1 MILELIQDQL
11 HDATLDSISVSTLFL
26 VAVISIQSIK
36 LMNNS
41 ARERQRDFK
50 NSPELKEARREF
62 NKRQRAERDPNSF
75 SAWKKNGGKFKE
87 SKGTDKYE
95 TLGMSRAAKK
105 NYYANKELK
114 ETRAKSSSS
123 TESSTKTRPDSAY
136 TFGSIR
142 ESRVSGR
149 TTFNAYSDPKL

>member
-1 MILELIQDQL
+1 MILDLIQDQL
-11 HDATLDSISVSTLFL
+11 HDATFDSISVSTLFL

-41 ARERQRDFK
+41 ARERQRDFN

-87 SKGTDKYE
+87 SDTDKYE

-123 TESSTKTRPDSAY
+123 IESSTKTRPDSAY